1 MMKKLILVF
10 LACLPLSAMAQHFGY
25 VDYDAILKEMP
36 EYAETQEYMKE
47 LKDQY
52 QTELRHSEEEFN
64 RKYNEFL
71 DGQKDFAETILV
83 KRQKELQG
91 LYEAGLAFRRDCEG
105 QLKEAE
111 EKLVATVK
119 VSLNKAIKEVASE
132 LGLDYVLNTSN
143 QALLYAG
150 PNGKDITEQVKTKLH
165 IQ

>member
-1 MMKKLILVF
+1 M
-10 LACLPLSAMAQHFGY
+10 
-25 VDYDAILKEMP
+25 
-36 EYAETQEYMKE
+36 
-47 LKDQY
+47 
-52 QTELRHSEEEFN
+52 
-64 RKYNEFL
+64 
-71 DGQKDFAETILV
+71 
-83 KRQKELQG
+83 
-91 LYEAGLAFRRDCEG
+91 AFRRDCEG